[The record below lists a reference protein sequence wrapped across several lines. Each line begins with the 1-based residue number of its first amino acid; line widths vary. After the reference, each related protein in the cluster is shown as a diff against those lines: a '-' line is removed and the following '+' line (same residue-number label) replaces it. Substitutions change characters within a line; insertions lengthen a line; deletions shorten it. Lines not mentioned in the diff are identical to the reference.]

1 MIQLLIQIIQIII
14 IILVGLIVLAGFFF
28 VIRFGSYSGIIG
40 DDNPFLQKDL
50 AKRRKKF
57 GKDNEEENESD
68 DEK

>member
-1 MIQLLIQIIQIII
+1 MLIQIIQIII